1 MLFSKYHRAKQSI
14 GPRLNNAHLLS
25 VTDEVNEEDFVPAS
39 NVSPKATL
47 SIDAREVQSEDF
59 EELARQ
65 TTATNQRMILESTSQ
80 GHDDATMIDDL
91 VAQPFVLNPGDQT
104 IVQVRKINKLPA
116 IIMSNYSFR
125 FLRSSTRICGP
136 TNELARCSC
145 TRCTE
150 KIEAVF

>member
-1 MLFSKYHRAKQSI
+1 ME
-14 GPRLNNAHLLS
+14 
-25 VTDEVNEEDFVPAS
+25 DEVNEFEEDPLNKS

-80 GHDDATMIDDL
+80 GHEDAMLLDDV

-104 IVQVRKINKLPA
+104 IVQVRQFEHFYCQLLLIMIAQIPAFINKNLRA
-116 IIMSNYSFR
+116 YQRIGAL
-125 FLRSSTRICGP
+125 FLYTLYKENRGGI
-136 TNELARCSC
+136 LADGIYD
-145 TRCTE
+145 TTIGILYE
-150 KIEAVF
+150 